1 MNLPNLEVD
10 KLREIEKR
18 RMRESIS
25 FGIGLDF
32 KRLCIPII
40 PSIFM
45 DGTNRKGV
53 HFLS

>member
-10 KLREIEKR
+10 KLHEIEKR

-40 PSIFM
+40 PSIFLWM
-45 DGTNRKGV
+45 VQIERVST
-53 HFLS
+53 F